1 MIYFLILSVYHG
13 VLYIVYLLD
22 GWQYSEDISWVIIL
36 KILQKLQILYLFEIE
51 VVQLLIFLIFSLK
64 RY

>member
-22 GWQYSEDISWVIIL
+22 GWKCSEDVSWVIIL

-51 VVQLLIFLIFSLK
+51 VVQL
-64 RY
+64 